1 MNMIGKVNSN
11 QDSRQLLLIEFLK
24 HSGISYLKVL
34 PLADDC
40 SFRKY
45 YRVQT
50 KTSNLVVMDAPPDKE
65 EVKAFIQISDLLNA
79 LGFSAPKILDKDVRN
94 GFLLLEDFGNETYTK
109 ALSNSDREN
118 NLYGNAIDVLIEIHN
133 LKNLE
138 ERVNLPF
145 YDQKKLQNE
154 LSLFIHWYLEGR
166 LRLAISEKEKKR
178 FFKAWRQCFTH
189 IETSRS
195 VLVLRDYHVDN
206 LMVLAERDGVR
217 RCGLLDFQDAVV
229 GPASYDLVSLLQDSR
244 RDIGDGITSL
254 MLDRYFDGV
263 EGVDN
268 RNNFMTSYYILG
280 TQRALKVFGIF
291 TRQDILYRNSK
302 YLFHIPRLWRYTL
315 ANLQFEAL
323 GEIRAWLDKNVP
335 QGFIENEIT
344 MNDNA

>member
-1 MNMIGKVNSN
+1 MIGTVNSN
-11 QDSRQLLLIEFLK
+11 QDSRQLLLTEFLK
-24 HSGISYLKVL
+24 HSGICDLKLL

-40 SFRKY
+40 SFRRY

-50 KTSNLVVMDAPPDKE
+50 KTNNLVVMDAPPDKE
-65 EVKAFIQISDLLNA
+65 EVNPFIQMSDLLNK
-79 LGFSAPKILDKDVRN
+79 LGFSAPKILDKDVQN

-109 ALSNSDREN
+109 ALSDSSRET
-118 NLYGNAIDVLIEIHN
+118 NLYENAIDVLIEMHN
-133 LKNLE
+133 LKSLE
-138 ERVNLPF
+138 EKIDLPF

-154 LSLFIHWYLEGR
+154 LSLFIDWYLEGR
-166 LRLAISEKEKKR
+166 LRLDISEKEKRR
-178 FFKAWRQCFTH
+178 FFEAWRQCFTY
-189 IETSRS
+189 IESCKK

-217 RCGLLDFQDAVV
+217 RCGLLDFQDAVI

-244 RDIGDGITSL
+244 RNISDEITLL

-263 EGVDN
+263 EGVN
-268 RNNFMTSYYILG
+268 SRNNFMRSYYILG

-302 YLFHIPRLWRYTL
+302 YLIHLPRLWRYTL
-315 ANLQFEAL
+315 ANLQFKAL
-323 GEIRAWLDKNVP
+323 GEIRGWLDKNVP

-344 MNDNA
+344 MNDNS